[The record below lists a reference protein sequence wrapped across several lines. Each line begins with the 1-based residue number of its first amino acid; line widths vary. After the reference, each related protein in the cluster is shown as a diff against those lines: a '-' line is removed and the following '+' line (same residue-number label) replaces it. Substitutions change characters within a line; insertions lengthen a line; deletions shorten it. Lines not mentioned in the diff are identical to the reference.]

1 MSRLVPALSFCCV
14 VAIGATAYTMLRG
27 SATATI
33 GVPAPTPV
41 RDGPAADRFAARQAA
56 RRTCTKEALDRFV
69 GQLREQV
76 ENLPDDR
83 ESWRLLADGLLE
95 RALQRSHLR
104 GMAVGTPLHAELP
117 PETKADLDA
126 GDAALARA
134 RELGD
139 DSADSFR
146 IEASLLSQRITGLLA
161 AMQWNGRIEQ
171 SLQQAG
177 ARRQDD
183 PQLHVALGLRSLL
196 APPMLG
202 HDPGKALEHFEFAAK
217 SLADDERPA
226 VFAAMASYL
235 QKKRQQAIGW
245 LDQAVQRNPHNTF
258 ARVVRN
264 RLRAGEDDPFGRD
277 VTAAEAAAR

>member
-14 VAIGATAYTMLRG
+14 AAIGATAYMMLRG
-27 SATATI
+27 GATATI
-33 GVPAPTPV
+33 GVPTQTPV
-41 RDGPAADRFAARQAA
+41 RDGPAADRFAALQAA

-69 GQLREQV
+69 AQLREQV
-76 ENLPDDR
+76 EKLPDDR
-83 ESWRLLADGLLE
+83 ESWRLLAEGLLE

-104 GMAVGTPLHAELP
+104 GMAVGTPLHTELP

-171 SLQQAG
+171 SLKQAG
-177 ARRQDD
+177 ERRQDD
-183 PQLHVALGLRSLL
+183 PQLHVALGLRNLL
-196 APPMLG
+196 APPLLG
-202 HDPGKALEHFEFAAK
+202 NDPGKALEHFEFAAK
-217 SLADDERPA
+217 ALADDERPA